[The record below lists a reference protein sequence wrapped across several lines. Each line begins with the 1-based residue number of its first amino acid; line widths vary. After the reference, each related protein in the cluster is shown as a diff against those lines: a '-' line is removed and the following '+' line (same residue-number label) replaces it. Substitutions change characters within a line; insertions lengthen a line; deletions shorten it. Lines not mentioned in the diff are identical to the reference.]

1 MEELIIQS
9 RFRLYKNKTE
19 LSAEAQQLFE
29 KAREVLKKAHA
40 PYSRFKVGAAVALQ
54 NGDIICGNN
63 QENAAYP
70 SGLCAERVA
79 LFYAAAQYPDQKIK
93 SILVIAESEKGD
105 LNCRVS
111 PCGACR
117 QSIAEYEQKQG
128 SGIEIIFMHDA
139 EAFLSCQS
147 IKDLLPL
154 GFDSDSLENK
164 K

>member
-1 MEELIIQS
+1 
-9 RFRLYKNKTE
+9 
-19 LSAEAQQLFE
+19 
-29 KAREVLKKAHA
+29 
-40 PYSRFKVGAAVALQ
+40 
-54 NGDIICGNN
+54 
-63 QENAAYP
+63 

-79 LFYAAAQYPDQKIK
+79 LFYASAQHPHQKIK
-93 SILVIAESEKGD
+93 CILVVAESENGD

-117 QSIAEYEQKQG
+117 QSISEYEQKQG

-154 GFDSDSLENK
+154 GFDSDSLK
-164 K
+164 A